1 MNDQHEKKHH
11 LASLLHLF
19 VLQNYSIGISEYY
32 IGQIGE
38 VVQK

>member
-1 MNDQHEKKHH
+1 MERKNNV
-11 LASLLHLF
+11 LLRCVHLF
-19 VLQNYSIGISEYY
+19 VLQNYIIGISEYY